1 MPYGCRS
8 QNVKGQGHNAV
19 ITENGFWHIT
29 AFPLHLQSSNFMHR
43 FHVSQ
48 GYALLILG
56 QKTWEFELVAAGGIC
71 PVRTAPF

>member
-1 MPYGCRS
+1 M
-8 QNVKGQGHNAV
+8 

-48 GYALLILG
+48 GYALLIYWGKKLG
-56 QKTWEFELVAAGGIC
+56 EFELVAAGGIC

>member
-1 MPYGCRS
+1 MPYGCQS

-19 ITENGFWHIT
+19 ITKNGFWHIT
-29 AFPLHLQSSNFMHR
+29 AFPLDLQSSNFMHR

-56 QKTWEFELVAAGGIC
+56 LKTWGV
-71 PVRTAPF
+71 

>member
-1 MPYGCRS
+1 MSRGCALWMS
-8 QNVKGQGHNAV
+8 KSKCQSQGHNAV

-48 GYALLILG
+48 GYALLIL
-56 QKTWEFELVAAGGIC
+56 VAAGGIC